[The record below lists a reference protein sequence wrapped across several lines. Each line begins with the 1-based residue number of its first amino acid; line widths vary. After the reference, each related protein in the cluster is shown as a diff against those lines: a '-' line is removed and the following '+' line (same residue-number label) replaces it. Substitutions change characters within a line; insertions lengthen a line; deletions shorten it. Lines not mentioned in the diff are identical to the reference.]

1 MTMQYEPTS
10 QAHRRELATAIIAE
24 LEGLGFKRR
33 PSAGELVYTRER
45 ERNVAVFVYTSIVGA
60 EVRSVGKD
68 ALRVSV
74 VYIGPPHERGISKD
88 RAVHRVGTIP
98 AIIGR
103 LRERIE
109 SAQNSTLDRCRRC
122 NGPAF
127 LSRGGQPTCAAI
139 CWERHVEP
147 VAPAPPA
154 RPPAPAVQAPPRP
167 AAPTVETI
175 PVMGRRAPKAPLAV
189 EW

>member
-1 MTMQYEPTS
+1 MQYDPSS
-10 QAHRRELATAIIAE
+10 QAHRRELAARIIAE
-24 LEGLGFKRR
+24 LEKLGFKRR

-45 ERNVAVFVYTSIVGA
+45 ERNVAVFVYTSIVGG
-60 EVRSVGKD
+60 EVRTTGED
-68 ALRVSV
+68 AIRVAI
-74 VYIGPPHERGISKD
+74 VYVGPPRERGISKD

-109 SAQNSTLDRCRRC
+109 GAQALELDRCRRC

-127 LSRGGQPTCAAI
+127 LARSGQPTCAAI

-147 VAPAPPA
+147 VV
-154 RPPAPAVQAPPRP
+154 PAPALPPKPIAHERP
-167 AAPTVETI
+167 AAPAAETI
-175 PVMGRRAPKAPLAV
+175 PVMGPRRRNAPPAV
-189 EW
+189 AW

>member
-1 MTMQYEPTS
+1 MQYDPTS
-10 QAHRRELATAIIAE
+10 QAHRRDLAAAILAE
-24 LEGLGFKRR
+24 LDRLGFKRR

-60 EVRSVGKD
+60 EVRSAGED
-68 ALRVSV
+68 AIRVSV
-74 VYIGPPHERGISKD
+74 VYVGPPRERGIAKD
-88 RAVHRVGTIP
+88 RAVHRVGTIQ

-103 LRERIE
+103 LRERIDG
-109 SAQNSTLDRCRRC
+109 AQNAALDRCRRC

-127 LSRGGQPTCAAI
+127 ISRGGQPTCAAI

-154 RPPAPAVQAPPRP
+154 RLPAPAVQAPARP
-167 AAPTVETI
+167 AAPAIEAI
-175 PVMGRRAPKAPLAV
+175 PLIGKRGKNAPLAV

>member
-1 MTMQYEPTS
+1 MQYEPTS
-10 QAHRRELATAIIAE
+10 QVHRRELATAIIAE

-60 EVRSVGKD
+60 EVRSAGED
-68 ALRVSV
+68 AIRVSV
-74 VYIGPPHERGISKD
+74 VYVGPPRERGIAKD
-88 RAVHRVGTIP
+88 RAVHRVGTLP

-103 LRERIE
+103 LRERIDG
-109 SAQNSTLDRCRRC
+109 ALNAALDRCRRC

-147 VAPAPPA
+147 VV
-154 RPPAPAVQAPPRP
+154 PAPAQLPKPIVHERH
-167 AAPTVETI
+167 AAPAVETI
-175 PVMGRRAPKAPLAV
+175 PVMGKRAPKAPLAV

>member
-1 MTMQYEPTS
+1 MQYDPNS
-10 QAHRRELATAIIAE
+10 QVHRRELAAAIIAE
-24 LEGLGFKRR
+24 LERLGFKRR

-60 EVRSVGKD
+60 EVRSAGED
-68 ALRVSV
+68 AIRVSV
-74 VYIGPPHERGISKD
+74 VYVGPPRERGIAKD
-88 RAVHRVGTIP
+88 RAVHRVGTLP

-109 SAQNSTLDRCRRC
+109 GALNATLDRCRRC

-127 LSRGGQPTCAAI
+127 ISRGGQPTCAAI

-154 RPPAPAVQAPPRP
+154 QPPKPIVHERPPAPA
-167 AAPTVETI
+167 VETI
-175 PVMGRRAPKAPLAV
+175 PVMGRRAPKAPPAV